1 MPLVSGQR
9 YFSSTAIF
17 LNEILKLAVCLTI
30 ALYDIS
36 RTISPSLPATSLFTR
51 LFSAVFTGDSW
62 KVAVPACL
70 YVLQNSLQYLAI
82 SNLES
87 ATYQV
92 TYQFKMLP
100 TAIFSV
106 LLLDRK
112 LSLRKWVALGL
123 LMVGVAIVQT
133 PSAEPLSLASL
144 KDAQSAIFKR
154 SWSGLGK
161 TGASALTKRSATYEG
176 IEEDDMMVHPTMNA
190 PLGFA
195 AAIGGCVV
203 SAAASVYFEKVL
215 KVSDSQVSLW
225 IRNVQLAF
233 YSLFPALFIG
243 VIFVDGEK
251 IAQNG
256 FFIGYDWIV
265 WTVIVFQ
272 ALGGIIISMCV
283 AYADN
288 IAKGFAIAISIL
300 VSLVASIY
308 VFDFKASPKV
318 RLIDFLSSQA
328 LITMYNS
335 FYLEP
340 PLFFSRHISTI
351 VKTIRSDRPLFGYTA
366 TRKQQSTGQTLA
378 ERVLL

>member
-1 MPLVSGQR
+1 MPLVGGQR
-9 YFSSTAIF
+9 YFSSTAVF
-17 LNEILKLAVCLTI
+17 LNELLKLAICLTV

-36 RTISPSLPATSLFTR
+36 TTMPPSLPATSLFTK

-92 TYQFKMLP
+92 TYQFKILP

-106 LLLDRK
+106 LLLNRK

-133 PSAEPLSLASL
+133 PRAEPISLASL

-154 SWSGLGK
+154 SWLGVGGK
-161 TGASALTKRSATYEG
+161 GASALSKRSATYEG
-176 IEEDDMMVHPTMNA
+176 IEEDDMMEHPTMNA

-195 AAIGGCVV
+195 AAICGCIV

-225 IRNVQLAF
+225 VRNVQLAF

-256 FFIGYDWIV
+256 FFVGYNWIV
-265 WTVIVFQ
+265 WTVIGFQ
-272 ALGGIIISMCV
+272 AFGGIIISMCV

-288 IAKGFAIAISIL
+288 IAKGFAIGISIL
-300 VSLVASIY
+300 VSLIVSIY
-308 VFDFKASPKV
+308 VFDFEASPKV
-318 RLIDFLSSQA
+318 RPIDHWGLRI

-335 FYLEP
+335 FYSEQ
-340 PLFFSRHISTI
+340 PLFFSRRISTT
-351 VKTIRSDRPLFGYTA
+351 VKTIRSVRPLFGYTA
-366 TRKQQSTGQTLA
+366 MRKQRLTGQSPKRKT
-378 ERVLL
+378 

>member
-1 MPLVSGQR
+1 MPLVGGQR

-17 LNEILKLAVCLTI
+17 LNELLKLAICLSI

-36 RTISPSLPATSLFTR
+36 RSISPSSPATALFTN

-62 KVAVPACL
+62 KVAIPACL

-82 SNLES
+82 SNLDS

-92 TYQFKMLP
+92 TYQFKILP

-106 LLLDRK
+106 LLLNRK
-112 LSLRKWVALGL
+112 LSLRKWVALAL

-133 PSAEPLSLASL
+133 PASEPVSLTSL
-144 KDAQSAIFKR
+144 KSAQSALFKR
-154 SWSGLGK
+154 SWFSAGDK
-161 TGASALTKRSATYEG
+161 GASAMQKRSATYEG
-176 IEEDDMMVHPTMNA
+176 IVEDDMLEHPTMNA

-195 AAIGGCVV
+195 AAISGCIV
-203 SAAASVYFEKVL
+203 SSAASVYFEKVL
-215 KVSDSQVSLW
+215 KVSDSHVSLW
-225 IRNVQLAF
+225 VRNVQLAF

-256 FFIGYDWIV
+256 FFTGYNWIV
-265 WTVIVFQ
+265 WTVVVLQ

-288 IAKGFAIAISIL
+288 IAKGFAIGISIL
-300 VSLVASIY
+300 VSLLASIY
-308 VFDFKASPKV
+308 VFDFEASPKV
-318 RLIDFLSSQA
+318 RRNHSSRSA
-328 LITMYNS
+328 LTAII
-335 FYLEP
+335 
-340 PLFFSRHISTI
+340 IS
-351 VKTIRSDRPLFGYTA
+351 S
-366 TRKQQSTGQTLA
+366 
-378 ERVLL
+378 